1 MQTDDPRERGHRIDC
16 PIADSL
22 RDSRRRHFLV
32 SQGRPASPSGETT
45 HPFWDS
51 CLERT
56 TRSGGL
62 RLGSVVIHTV
72 THQIERT
79 EPIDK

>member
-16 PIADSL
+16 PISDSFRDSL
-22 RDSRRRHFLV
+22 RRHFLV

-62 RLGSVVIHTV
+62 RLGSVAIHTV
-72 THQIERT
+72 AHQIERT